1 MQQIRQK
8 VGGRDQSIK
17 SIEIMKRVLLEE
29 TCLAGMIRSE
39 KKKKKKEKGARQEGR
54 MVYERNRQR
63 KEKRL
68 KDDGNVKY
76 KTCNIKSA
84 KGQRG
89 DRGTD
94 PT

>member
-1 MQQIRQK
+1 
-8 VGGRDQSIK
+8 
-17 SIEIMKRVLLEE
+17 MKRVLLEE

-68 KDDGNVKY
+68 
-76 KTCNIKSA
+76 IK
-84 KGQRG
+84 
-89 DRGTD
+89 
-94 PT
+94 

>member
-1 MQQIRQK
+1 MVIDKKRTQGQAPVQQIRQK

-17 SIEIMKRVLLEE
+17 SIEIMKRLLLEE

-39 KKKKKKEKGARQEGR
+39 KKKTKKEKGARQEGR

-68 KDDGNVKY
+68 
-76 KTCNIKSA
+76 IK
-84 KGQRG
+84 
-89 DRGTD
+89 
-94 PT
+94 